1 MGFEYAQIT
10 DVGSRSVNEDSI
22 GVFENKDNNCFVVC
36 DGLGGHGMGD
46 VASSLAV
53 EVFKSQFYK
62 YDDVDA
68 FLGSTFCAAQ
78 DIILTE
84 RTVRNAKR
92 KMKTT
97 AVSVVTDKK
106 YAYIGHVGD
115 SRAYVFSHN
124 KVKTRTLDH
133 SIPQMLAM
141 AGDIKESEI
150 RHHPERNTVLKV
162 IGVEWE
168 EPQYELMKAIPLR
181 KCQAFLLCS
190 DGFWEL
196 IEEEEMCALL
206 KTSDNASEWLGRM
219 ADIVR
224 KNGKDNKADNFSAIA
239 VWRVK

>member
-1 MGFEYAQIT
+1 MRFEYAQIT
-10 DVGSRSVNEDSI
+10 DVGSRNVNEDSI
-22 GVFENKDNNCFVVC
+22 GVFENKGNNCFVVC

-46 VASSLAV
+46 VASSLVV

-62 YDDVDA
+62 TDDVGA

-78 DIILTE
+78 DILMTE
-84 RTVRNAKR
+84 QAVRNAKR

-106 YAYIGHVGD
+106 HVYIGHVGD

-124 KVKTRTLDH
+124 KVKKRTLDH
-133 SIPQMLAM
+133 SIPQMLVI

-162 IGVEWE
+162 LGVEWE
-168 EPQYELMKAIPLR
+168 EPQYELMRAVPLR

-196 IEEEEMCALL
+196 IEEEQMCSLL
-206 KTSDNASEWLGRM
+206 KNSENVSEWLDRM

-224 KNGKDNKADNFSAIA
+224 GNGKDNNADNFSAVA
-239 VWRVK
+239 VWCIK